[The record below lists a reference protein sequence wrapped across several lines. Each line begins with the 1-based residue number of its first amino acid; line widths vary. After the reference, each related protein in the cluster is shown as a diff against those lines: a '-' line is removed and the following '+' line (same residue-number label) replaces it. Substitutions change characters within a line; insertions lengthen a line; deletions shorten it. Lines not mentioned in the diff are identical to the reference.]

1 VPRDVPDA
9 GNARA
14 GRPLA
19 AGDASR
25 YRWLVL
31 VAGTAA
37 QTSFSAVLVGLPVLP
52 PVLRDEF
59 DLSLFRVGVVL
70 DGLWVGAL
78 LTLLPWGLLADR
90 VGERIVIGTGWP
102 AAARR

>member
-1 VPRDVPDA
+1 M
-9 GNARA
+9 
-14 GRPLA
+14 
-19 AGDASR
+19 
-25 YRWLVL
+25 
-31 VAGTAA
+31 
-37 QTSFSAVLVGLPVLP
+37 LVGLPVLA

-90 VGERIVIGTGWP
+90 VGERIVIGMGLAGCGVALIGERP
-102 AAARR
+102 GGDAVVPRR